1 MIRGTTPTFTLVI
14 ADDSDVDL
22 TQANRVY
29 FTICQGAKIITK
41 SGEQLEVSDGKTVS
55 VFLDQEDSMSL
66 REGQKAEVQLNWTY
80 TGADGKSRRAA
91 TPVKEVTIG
100 RQLLKQVIE

>member
-1 MIRGTTPTFTLVI
+1 MIRGTTPTFTLKI

-41 SGEQLEVSDGKTVS
+41 SGEQLEVSGKTVS

-80 TGADGKSRRAA
+80 TDADGKSRRAA

>member
-1 MIRGTTPTFTLVI
+1 MILGTTPTFTLKI
-14 ADDSDVDL
+14 ADDSDADL
-22 TQANRVY
+22 TQANHVY

-41 SGEQLEVSDGKTVS
+41 SGEQLEVNDGKTVS

-80 TGADGKSRRAA
+80 TDTDGKFRRAA

-100 RQLLKQVIE
+100 RQLLKRVIE

>member
-1 MIRGTTPTFTLVI
+1 
-14 ADDSDVDL
+14 
-22 TQANRVY
+22 
-29 FTICQGAKIITK
+29 
-41 SGEQLEVSDGKTVS
+41 
-55 VFLDQEDSMSL
+55 MSL